1 MRKDRQVGETNLG
14 ADASMSIFIE
24 GWSRDLLTLST
35 VDRVENNAPLS
46 DIDSRVLKEV
56 VKEDLESS
64 IAMYWLLTRGRTHI
78 IELQTLALVEGPI
91 NFQNL
96 N

>member
-1 MRKDRQVGETNLG
+1 M
-14 ADASMSIFIE
+14 AIFIE

-56 VKEDLESS
+56 VKEDLESP
-64 IAMYWLLTRGRTHI
+64 IAM
-78 IELQTLALVEGPI
+78 
-91 NFQNL
+91 
-96 N
+96 